1 LGLGQKH
8 GMRKM
13 EERRSGP
20 AKRVRTS
27 LPKIN
32 GARNGRS
39 LSTGQQRPARSGQS
53 TLSETRNGMRSGVR
67 PLLATR
73 KRSGPINGLSTGR
86 QASSEE
92 KIGAINM
99 MMICRPSITGAKNG
113 TTKAR
118 SSRERSFIEHYFN
131 Y

>member
-1 LGLGQKH
+1 LGLGPKP

-20 AKRVRTS
+20 EKRVRTS

-39 LSTGQQRPARSGQS
+39 LSTGQQRPARSGQL
-53 TLSETRNGMRSGVR
+53 TLSATRNGLRSGVR
-67 PLLATR
+67 YLLATR
-73 KRSGPINGLSTGR
+73 KRSGPTNGSSTGR
-86 QASSEE
+86 QGSSEE

-99 MMICRPSITGAKNG
+99 MMICRPSITGANNG
-113 TTKAR
+113 TTQVR
-118 SSRERSFIEHYFN
+118 SSRERNFIDD
-131 Y
+131 